1 MEKINRLIYEALL
14 APKLMRITASKA
26 ISASVLLFLALLD
39 FKPFTYINSYLI
51 SAGRVMVSSFNL
63 ASIVLFAIAYIA
75 MPYLLFRRKKKEE
88 ETEKEVRKEER
99 EEEEEKER
107 EKEKKGFLG
116 FSRRKEEPQGQQA
129 KKKPAEAEEEP
140 VIKIIKEDERS
151 VVEEVISTGKGSQ
164 EETAKS
170 EEEEEP
176 AQTTIPYHMINKETN
191 DPVDWI
197 LDCIGGY
204 RFWPED
210 KGPLPKSELE
220 KEFKKKFP
228 NITIAN
234 FNSMVYDLIY
244 KEKVT
249 SQLSGGE
256 TLLQLSPEVKAEKA
270 IEWNKR
276 VADAILQ
283 QSQMQAQKPRQPAGE
298 RRKEWIEVK
307 PQSELGKGGPWDELN
322 RQMRDMQWYG
332 RVMTQ
337 APGEIKSLMWHRESP
352 VHEHQPPKAYYPN
365 IMLEW
370 RQSVVGKSPYWHIEG
385 VNITEEEFMK
395 KIKDKTWAE
404 WLAKNKIVIDV
415 PTWEE
420 AVVKVL
426 ELARSFVR

>member
-129 KKKPAEAEEEP
+129 KEKPAEAEEEP

-164 EETAKS
+164 EQTAKS

-210 KGPLPKSELE
+210 KG
-220 KEFKKKFP
+220 
-228 NITIAN
+228 
-234 FNSMVYDLIY
+234 
-244 KEKVT
+244 
-249 SQLSGGE
+249 Q
-256 TLLQLSPEVKAEKA
+256 
-270 IEWNKR
+270 R
-276 VADAILQ
+276 
-283 QSQMQAQKPRQPAGE
+283 
-298 RRKEWIEVK
+298 
-307 PQSELGKGGPWDELN
+307 
-322 RQMRDMQWYG
+322 
-332 RVMTQ
+332 
-337 APGEIKSLMWHRESP
+337 
-352 VHEHQPPKAYYPN
+352 
-365 IMLEW
+365 
-370 RQSVVGKSPYWHIEG
+370 
-385 VNITEEEFMK
+385 
-395 KIKDKTWAE
+395 
-404 WLAKNKIVIDV
+404 
-415 PTWEE
+415 
-420 AVVKVL
+420 
-426 ELARSFVR
+426 